1 MTIGENKM
9 PGYNSTYCKDPR
21 GMYHELG
28 LCYDC
33 GKRFKSCKC
42 EKPEWLEYA
51 NAEGQRVIEECEE
64 DDPRTEEE
72 MLLDEWQ
79 ATVDDVRS
87 LLLGC

>member
-51 NAEGQRVIEECEE
+51 NAEGQKVIEECEE
-64 DDPRTEEE
+64 DPRTEEE
-72 MLLDEWQ
+72 MSLDEWQ
-79 ATVDDVRS
+79 ADWQYTIRLVFP
-87 LLLGC
+87 GC